1 MTHHFCSI
9 SFAIKLPTP
18 DHHCCS
24 PHGAHEPRRHFTPTQ
39 PHSAAT
45 HAHPRQPAHSPVLSG
60 PAMPEKKPR
69 GGGKRNQTV
78 PPIYSRARGDTRERA
93 HPCFLA
99 PNVSFLFGCLPGG
112 RGEGGAVWTPS
123 LLLGPFFHGPIP
135 WVACLGRRAWA
146 IDHDSPARSL
156 STSRACMHAPWKGG
170 QSKGMHVLNLWAHL
184 LLRRAAAATRLP
196 IMPSD
201 AATRGFHHY

>member
-1 MTHHFCSI
+1 MRTSRAPTATSQDTLFPRATLSSNVGMRYVHWHTYWYRTVVSCVHTTHAHALSRSSVTKAMTHHLYSI
-9 SFAIKLPTP
+9 LFAHCPHRT
-18 DHHCCS
+18 HHCCS

-60 PAMPEKKPR
+60 PAMSKKKPR

-78 PPIYSRARGDTRERA
+78 PLHMLVVTRARGATRERA

-112 RGEGGAVWTPS
+112 RGEGGAV
-123 LLLGPFFHGPIP
+123 
-135 WVACLGRRAWA
+135 
-146 IDHDSPARSL
+146 
-156 STSRACMHAPWKGG
+156 
-170 QSKGMHVLNLWAHL
+170 
-184 LLRRAAAATRLP
+184 
-196 IMPSD
+196 
-201 AATRGFHHY
+201 